1 MLGVQEQRERRWG
14 QRGVGGGEGW
24 RAGKEGGVS
33 ANNTA
38 SYNPM
43 DECQNVFMLA
53 LTQIILHSN

>member
-1 MLGVQEQRERRWG
+1 MSRVQEQRERRWG
-14 QRGVGGGEGW
+14 QRGESWGRRV
-24 RAGKEGGVS
+24 GVS